1 MNSNSK
7 IYLQIVLISSFLIL
21 VKYLVSYFYVFN
33 EDLLLKI
40 LRLEDVEYLFIVE
53 SLSRMDFKTD
63 WSIIYKAENIIGF
76 PIFSIIWHS
85 IFFIFFKYYSII
97 ILGVIFLFI
106 LYLLIFK
113 ILRNLNFDKKKSFF
127 ILISL
132 VTIIQV
138 LKYFGYIYEINLFYV
153 VQQPLFEFV
162 GSRFPRPLITSIYL
176 FLSIFCLQKISC
188 KKNLEETKKYL
199 FLLCLSLALL
209 INSFF
214 YLFLVVSIL
223 SFLILLVNFR
233 YNVISFIKKNTY
245 SFIQLLSIIIIGF
258 FVIVVQNSFS
268 ESDYFYRIGLYNINF
283 ENKLY
288 LINYFFLKLFQPEII
303 ILLFL
308 SIIFKFF
315 VLKKFTD
322 LNNNYNVL
330 FYFFISSIL
339 APFIFI
345 LLSNKMISLYHFWT
359 IVKFSGF
366 LFVYLSIFV
375 LFFNKF
381 NKINLG
387 IYNFSLIIVLLIFNV
402 LNAINLE
409 KNINHEKIYD
419 LSKLRGYLVKN
430 NFLNSNINL
439 YTNDYEVKHIWL
451 DLDNKYLTT
460 IDGFSSS
467 QSDDQLEET
476 VLNILKL
483 FNIQNDKLIKMLSD
497 IEKDGSK
504 RNNFSAEYFNYKY
517 SVNTLRHYKP
527 LVNEYTN
534 NEIKIIKEISPLVSY
549 YTIIPKSE
557 KLRILDNY
565 KKINISKLVYPDLII
580 LRKNKLFKSDL
591 INGEYEKIYFNN
603 TYLILKKKYKK

>member
-21 VKYLVSYFYVFN
+21 AKYLVSYFYVFN

-223 SFLILLVNFR
+223 SFFILLVNFR

-268 ESDYFYRIGLYNINF
+268 ESDYSYRIGLYNINF

-315 VLKKFTD
+315 VLKKFTA

-381 NKINLG
+381 NKINLV

-504 RNNFSAEYFNYKY
+504 RNNFSAEYFNYRY

-534 NEIKIIKEISPLVSY
+534 NEIKIIKGISPLVSY

-557 KLRILDNY
+557 KLRILDKY
-565 KKINISKLVYPDLII
+565 KKINISKLIYPDMIILKKNDLFKTDLII
-580 LRKNKLFKSDL
+580 
-591 INGEYEKIYFNN
+591 GEYKKIYFNK
-603 TYLILKKKYKK
+603 TYTILKKKIL

>member
-1 MNSNSK
+1 M
-7 IYLQIVLISSFLIL
+7 
-21 VKYLVSYFYVFN
+21 
-33 EDLLLKI
+33 
-40 LRLEDVEYLFIVE
+40 
-53 SLSRMDFKTD
+53 
-63 WSIIYKAENIIGF
+63 
-76 PIFSIIWHS
+76 
-85 IFFIFFKYYSII
+85 
-97 ILGVIFLFI
+97 FI

-113 ILRNLNFDKKKSFF
+113 ILRNLNFDKKKSLF

-132 VTIIQV
+132 VTIIQI

-153 VQQPLFEFV
+153 VQQPLFEIV

-176 FLSIFCLQKISC
+176 FLSIFCLQKISY

-214 YLFLVVSIL
+214 YLFLVISIL
-223 SFLILLVNFR
+223 SFFILLVNFR

-258 FVIVVQNSFS
+258 LVIVVQNSFS
-268 ESDYFYRIGLYNINF
+268 ESDYSYRIGLYNINF

-315 VLKKFTD
+315 ILKKFTA

-504 RNNFSAEYFNYKY
+504 RNNFSAEYFNYRY

-534 NEIKIIKEISPLVSY
+534 NEIKIIKGISPLVSY

-557 KLRILDNY
+557 KLRILDKY
-565 KKINISKLVYPDLII
+565 KKINISKLIYPDMIILKKNDLFKTDLII
-580 LRKNKLFKSDL
+580 
-591 INGEYEKIYFNN
+591 GEYEKIYFNK
-603 TYLILKKKYKK
+603 TYTILKKKIL

>member
-1 MNSNSK
+1 MNSNGK
-7 IYLQIVLISSFLIL
+7 IYLQILLISSFLIL

-223 SFLILLVNFR
+223 SFFILLVNFR

-268 ESDYFYRIGLYNINF
+268 ESDYSYRIGLYNINF

-315 VLKKFTD
+315 ILKKFTA

-330 FYFFISSIL
+330 FYFFVSSIL

-504 RNNFSAEYFNYKY
+504 RNNFSAEYFNYRY

-534 NEIKIIKEISPLVSY
+534 NEIKIIKGISPLVSY

-557 KLRILDNY
+557 KLRILDKY
-565 KKINISKLVYPDLII
+565 KKINISKLIYPDMIILKKNDLFKTDLII
-580 LRKNKLFKSDL
+580 
-591 INGEYEKIYFNN
+591 GEYEKIYFNK
-603 TYLILKKKYKK
+603 TYTILKKKIL